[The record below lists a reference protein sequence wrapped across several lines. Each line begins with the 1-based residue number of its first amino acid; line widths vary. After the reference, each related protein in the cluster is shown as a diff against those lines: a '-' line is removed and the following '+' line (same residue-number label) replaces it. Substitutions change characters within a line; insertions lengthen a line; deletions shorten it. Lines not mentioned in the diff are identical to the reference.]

1 MATLCHKA
9 TAAADTDG
17 DRRLPEICVKVEEE
31 VPTVSRKSFSWRNSL
46 KWNSD
51 RKVVT
56 MMSMSA
62 ILSGVTAHKISK
74 TITFL
79 SNEFVV
85 LSRPPQGGAR
95 PLLLLLPWLGS
106 QPRGLAK
113 YCDIYLRNGFDVLIV
128 ESRVSQFLWPKWGL
142 DYGMKVLEVL
152 QSDRFVW
159 RPLLVHAF
167 SVGGYT
173 FSQLLVHICRN
184 PGQYDG
190 LIRRLRG
197 QVYDSLV
204 MGSLDRMAVGLGR
217 SLLPQGES
225 LVRAASM
232 LYFRAF
238 KRHTVDYFN
247 TNIDIFWHR
256 PIQAPALFFSSEND
270 PMCDHLKMKEMIED
284 WRKQGVRVDC
294 KAWKDSTHAGHL
306 RDHPQ
311 EYLSTLQEF
320 IHSLSMVPLKAK
332 M

>member
-1 MATLCHKA
+1 
-9 TAAADTDG
+9 
-17 DRRLPEICVKVEEE
+17 
-31 VPTVSRKSFSWRNSL
+31 
-46 KWNSD
+46 
-51 RKVVT
+51 

-79 SNEFVV
+79 LNESVV
-85 LSRPPQGGAR
+85 LSWPPQGGAR

-113 YCDIYLRNGFDVLIV
+113 YCDIYLRSGFDVLIV

-152 QSDRFVW
+152 QSDR
-159 RPLLVHAF
+159 
-167 SVGGYT
+167 
-173 FSQLLVHICRN
+173 N
-184 PGQYDG
+184 PQQYDG

-217 SLLPQGES
+217 SLLPQGEN

-238 KRHTVDYFN
+238 KRDTVDYFN
-247 TNIDIFWHR
+247 MNIDIFWHH
-256 PIQAPALFFSSEND
+256 PIQAPALFFSCEND

-284 WRKQGVRVDC
+284 WQKRGMRVDC

-311 EYLSTLQEF
+311 QYLSTLQEF
-320 IHSLSMVPLKAK
+320 IQSLSMVPLKAK